1 MPSGGKGMMR
11 EESRLWQQ
19 GRCKNVSEEEISG
32 ESRCTTDKL
41 ERVFRP
47 ACRATLRTD
56 QPTARARQKTD
67 QKYPGGEAAIRQ
79 KGKYRQ
85 STGSAI
91 SSYKVSL
98 GVNIYYLLCP
108 KVLPGVTDML
118 PGVTRCDQL
127 WPSVTS
133 CCFSSIGK
141 WKHVFGHISPLGDVL
156 WLKIHENDGVDVLVQ
171 HVKFGGDSWPYK
183 IVTAPNVP
191 D

>member
-1 MPSGGKGMMR
+1 MYRYVKKVEG
-11 EESRLWQQ
+11 EDAWSRDVTY
-19 GRCKNVSEEEISG
+19 NANPI
-32 ESRCTTDKL
+32 
-41 ERVFRP
+41 RP

-56 QPTARARQKTD
+56 QPPARTRQKTE

-118 PGVTRCDQL
+118 PGVTRCDQM
-127 WPSVTS
+127 WPAVTI
-133 CCFSSIGK
+133 CDQLLF
-141 WKHVFGHISPLGDVL
+141 
-156 WLKIHENDGVDVLVQ
+156 
-171 HVKFGGDSWPYK
+171 
-183 IVTAPNVP
+183 
-191 D
+191 